1 MGFAPI
7 FYFSIMDLQ
16 TLIEPTLT
24 GMGYEMVALERVG
37 RGLLRLYIDKP
48 EGINLDDCVKVSNQ
62 LTRLFMVEN
71 VDYDRLEVSSPGLD
85 RPLVKEA
92 DFVRFVGERANIR
105 LHAPMDG
112 RKRFTGVL
120 RGLADGVLQLE
131 MDGAMVAI
139 PLAEVDSARLAPE
152 LEGHTR
158 RMR

>member
-16 TLIEPTLT
+16 TLIEPTLV
-24 GMGYEMVALERVG
+24 GMGYELVALERVG

-85 RPLVKEA
+85 RPLVKPA
-92 DFVRFVGERANIR
+92 DFVRFAGERANLR
-105 LHAPMDG
+105 LHAPIEG

-139 PLAEVDSARLAPE
+139 PLSEVDSARLAPV

-158 RMR
+158 RVK